1 MTIFGTMLSTF
12 MITLGLLLAT
22 LATHGRFGPL
32 PSLFTRTTAAPT
44 ALPEPVKPAAPAATV
59 SLQPSKTRFVAV
71 EPAPVPS
78 QARPAVDRPVGPA
91 MKTVRKPAPRKPQ
104 QQQALAPA
112 APKPHQRPAASGWGW
127 GWDLPIFRN

>member
-22 LATHGRFGPL
+22 LATHGSFGPP
-32 PSLFTRTTAAPT
+32 PSLFTRTAAAPT
-44 ALPEPVKPAAPAATV
+44 ALPEPVKPAAPAAHV
-59 SLQPSKTRFVAV
+59 PLPSKTRFVAV

-78 QARPAVDRPVGPA
+78 QARPAVDRPVSPV
-91 MKTVRKPAPRKPQ
+91 MKTVRKPAPRKP